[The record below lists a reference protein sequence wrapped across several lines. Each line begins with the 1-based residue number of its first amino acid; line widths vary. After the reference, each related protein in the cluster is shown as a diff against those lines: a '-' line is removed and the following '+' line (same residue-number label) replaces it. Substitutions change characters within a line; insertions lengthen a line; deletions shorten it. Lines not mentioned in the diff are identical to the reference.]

1 MHADL
6 SHDVFSDLLRAARVQ
21 GALFFYFIPPSPA
34 WASQVPDGVAL
45 APALA
50 AGANH
55 TICFHMVIKGSCVA
69 RLAGQDPLH
78 LSAGDIVMFAEG
90 APHAMAS
97 CEAMEARQ
105 LQVEDVVRMRGMPEL
120 AIDSHGA
127 GIHDAMEQSPTV
139 LACGFLVCDR
149 APLAPLLGVLP
160 PMLHLPV
167 AQGGNWAA
175 LLTRQAVE
183 ESTLRGN
190 GSDAMVERLAEMV
203 FVDTARRYLRNQP
216 AGTTTLL
223 LAMADRY
230 VGRAL
235 RLMHQRPFEGW
246 TVDRLGREV
255 GLARSALHERFVDMV
270 GQAPI
275 QYLTQRRI
283 QSSLG
288 LLRQK
293 RRTIAAIAQEV
304 GYESEASFSRAFKRT
319 LGLPPS
325 AWRRRN
331 GC

>member
-1 MHADL
+1 MSATL
-6 SHDVFSDLLRAARVQ
+6 THDVFSDLLRAARVQ
-21 GALFFYFIPPSPA
+21 GALFFYFVPPSPA
-34 WASQVPDGVAL
+34 WAVQVPDGGDL

-50 AGANH
+50 ATANH
-55 TICFHMVIKGSCVA
+55 TICFHMVIRGSCVA
-69 RLAGQDPLH
+69 RLAGQEPVR
-78 LSAGDIVMFAEG
+78 LSAGDIVMFADG

-97 CEAMEARQ
+97 CAAMEPRQ
-105 LQVEDVVRMRGMPEL
+105 LQVEDVVRMRGVPEL
-120 AIDSHGA
+120 SVDSHGA
-127 GIHDAMEQSPTV
+127 HSVIDHAETL

-149 APLAPLLGVLP
+149 APLAPLLAVLP
-160 PMLHLPV
+160 PLLHLPA

-183 ESTLRGN
+183 ESTQRGS

-203 FVDTARRYLRNQP
+203 FVDTARRYLKDQP
-216 AGTTTLL
+216 AVNTTWLM
-223 LAMADRY
+223 AMADRY

-246 TVDRLGREV
+246 TVDSLGREV
-255 GLARSALHERFVDMV
+255 GLARSALHERFVGLV

-319 LGLPPS
+319 VGLPPS
-325 AWRRRN
+325 AWRRQN